1 MGKKLPLLLLA
12 LALAALSAPPGPAAA
27 TGVNLGAAALEPATT
42 GGLAVVDRALA
53 KLSAHKRLLV
63 VAAHPDDEDTALLT
77 LVSRG
82 MGGEAAYLSLSRGEG
97 GQNLL
102 GQELGVGLG
111 LIRSRELLAA
121 RGIDGS
127 RQYFTRAY
135 DFGYTLSLERT
146 LALWP
151 KDAMVE
157 DTVRVIRRFKPQVVV
172 SVFPGVPHRNHG
184 QHQVSGVAAFAAF
197 PVAGD
202 PAALPRLA
210 AEGLAPW
217 TPQALY
223 CCTYFGGEGAGATLV
238 TMQTSGID
246 PWTGKSIYQLAAA
259 SRSMHRSQDMGRLQ
273 PLGPQEGR
281 AVLVSRAGGAPGS
294 GAGVPA
300 GPSGV
305 PGARSGAPGASSGPP
320 GASGAAPASSG
331 HDIFAGIDTRLRAIA
346 APIADAGRRE
356 RVAAELDAVEALAVR
371 TREQL
376 APERPRQAVAPLLEI
391 VRRLRSALAVLQPA
405 PPAAPE
411 TAAARATTPGLPPG
425 EQAAAELVAEKLE
438 VAQLGAAAAAGIAVD
453 ATTEREALT
462 AGETFA
468 VRAELWS
475 GGGAAALE
483 RAAVILV
490 PGEASPEWTP
500 APLRGESRAVA
511 AGALSRW
518 DLKPEVPAGAPP
530 TMPYFLRQPLQ
541 GSLYDWSAA
550 APAERGEPFG
560 PPPLVARFSF
570 ILDGVPLS
578 VEREVVHRHRDEVL
592 GEVRRPLRI
601 VPAVEVTVPEA
612 LQVWPLARREAKNL
626 RVVLTSHRRAP
637 VHGRLEVT
645 PTPQPT
651 SAVATGSP
659 GPAGTPAAA
668 PAERAAWPAVPPRP
682 FDLPAARPEDADEG
696 EQTALAITLRAPP
709 APVAGRYPLR
719 LAAVLDD
726 GSRFDLAVPLIDYEH
741 IRPTPYPHRA
751 AIEISAFELKLP
763 PLRKVGY
770 VRGAS
775 DRVPE
780 FLRQAG
786 LPVELLGPG
795 ELAGGDLS
803 RYDAIV
809 IGSRAYES
817 EPALPRANPRLLD
830 YVRAG
835 GLMIV
840 QYQQYPFIEGGFA
853 PYKLEIARPHDR
865 VTDENARVEVLAP
878 EHPVWNVPNKIG
890 PPDWQGWVQ
899 ERGLYFAH
907 TWDPAY
913 QPLLAMAD
921 PGGPEQRGSLLV
933 AKVGKGTWV
942 YTGLS
947 LFRQL
952 PAGVPGAYRLFA
964 NLLALRPAR

>member
-1 MGKKLPLLLLA
+1 MGRKLELLLLLA
-12 LALAALSAPPGPAAA
+12 LAVLVSGLLVAPTGPAAA
-27 TGVNLGAAALEPATT
+27 TGVNLGAPPLEPAST
-42 GGLAVVDRALA
+42 GGLAVLDRALA
-53 KLSAHKRLLV
+53 KLATHKRLLV
-63 VAAHPDDEDTALLT
+63 IAAHPDDEDTALLT

-82 MGGEAAYLSLSRGEG
+82 LGGEAAYLSLSRGEG

-102 GQELGVGLG
+102 GSELGVGLG

-135 DFGYTLSLERT
+135 DFGYTLSLDKT

-151 KDAMVE
+151 KEVLLE

-184 QHQVSGVAAFAAF
+184 QHQAAGWAAYAAF

-223 CCTYFGGEGAGATLV
+223 CCTYFGGEGAGATVV
-238 TMQTSGID
+238 TMTTSAID
-246 PWTGKSIYQLAAA
+246 PWTGKSTYQLAAA

-281 AVLVSRAGGAPGS
+281 AVLVNGPGTAG
-294 GAGVPA
+294 
-300 GPSGV
+300 
-305 PGARSGAPGASSGPP
+305 R
-320 GASGAAPASSG
+320 
-331 HDIFAGIDTRLRAIA
+331 DIFAGIDTHLHAIA
-346 APIADAGRRE
+346 APIADAARRQ
-356 RVAAELDAVEALAVR
+356 RVAAELDAVESLAGR

-376 APERPRQAVAPLLEI
+376 NAERPGQALAPLLEI
-391 VRRLRSALAVLQPA
+391 VRRLRAALAVVQPVPAAAAAAAPA
-405 PPAAPE
+405 P
-411 TAAARATTPGLPPG
+411 AAADLPAPAGGAARPGDGAWPPG

-438 VAQLGAAAAAGIAVD
+438 VAQVAAAAAAAIAVD
-453 ATTEREALT
+453 ATTDREALT

-468 VRAELWS
+468 VRAELWN
-475 GGGAAALE
+475 GGAAAPL
-483 RAAVILV
+483 ADVAVTLV
-490 PGEASPEWTP
+490 PGEDAHGWNPG
-500 APLRGESRAVA
+500 PLRGETRAVA

-518 DLKPEVPAGAPP
+518 ELKPEVPAGAP
-530 TMPYFLRQPLQ
+530 TTIPYFLRQPLR
-541 GSLYDWSAA
+541 GSLYDWSAGDA
-550 APAERGEPFG
+550 RRGADRGEPFG
-560 PPPLVARFSF
+560 PPALAARFSF
-570 ILDGVPLS
+570 TVDGVPLAI
-578 VEREVVHRHRDEVL
+578 EREVVHRHRDEVL

-601 VPAVEVTVPEA
+601 VPAFEVTVPES
-612 LQVWPLARREAKNL
+612 LQIWPLSRREAKNL

-645 PTPQPT
+645 PQQG
-651 SAVATGSP
+651 A
-659 GPAGTPAAA
+659 PATPAT
-668 PAERAAWPAVPPRP
+668 PATPASNAAAWPAVPPRS

-696 EQTALAITLRAPP
+696 ARTALALTLRPP
-709 APVAGRYPLR
+709 PTLLAGRYPLR
-719 LAAVLDD
+719 LAAVLED

-751 AIEISAFELKLP
+751 AIEISAFDLKLP

-780 FLRQAG
+780 FLHQAG
-786 LPVELLGPG
+786 VPVELLGPG

-817 EPALPRANPRLLD
+817 DPSLARTNPRLLD
-830 YVRAG
+830 YVRGG

-840 QYQQYPFIEGGFA
+840 QYQQYPFVEGGFA

-865 VTDENARVEVLAP
+865 VTDENAKVEVLAP
-878 EHPVWNVPNKIG
+878 ASPVFNTPNKIG
-890 PPDWQGWVQ
+890 EADWQGWVQ
-899 ERGLYFAH
+899 ERGLYFPH
-907 TWDPAY
+907 TWDAAY

-921 PGGPEQRGSLLV
+921 PGGPEQRGALLV
-933 AKVGKGTWV
+933 ASVGKGKYV

-964 NLLALRPAR
+964 NLLALRSAP